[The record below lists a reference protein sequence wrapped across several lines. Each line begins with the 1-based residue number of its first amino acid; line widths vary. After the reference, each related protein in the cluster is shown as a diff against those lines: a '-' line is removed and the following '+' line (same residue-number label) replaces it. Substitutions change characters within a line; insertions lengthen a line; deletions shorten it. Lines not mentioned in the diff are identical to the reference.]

1 MKFYVNISMPF
12 VPAVSQEQIFDLQ
25 AKCKV
30 AWMSIVPQGVKDMPF
45 LPENMPIYD
54 IWFEPEFEIV
64 FNPLS
69 KNTNVNIYY
78 KKPSMKMDD
87 ASLPRFYELAENIH
101 TDLAGKLQVIASEHF
116 A

>member
-1 MKFYVNISMPF
+1 MPF

-30 AWMSIVPQGVKDMPF
+30 AWMSIVPQGVKDMLF

>member
-1 MKFYVNISMPF
+1 MPF
-12 VPAVSQEQIFDLQ
+12 VAKTEVSQKQIFDLQ

-30 AWMSIVPQGVKDMPF
+30 AWMDIVPQGVKDMPF
-45 LPENMPIYD
+45 LPENMTTYE

-69 KNTNVNIYY
+69 KNTNVNICY
-78 KKPSMKMDD
+78 KKSILVNDD
-87 ASLPRFYELAENIH
+87 ENKPQMYELAENIH
-101 TDLAGKLQVIASEHF
+101 RNLAIKMQVIASEHF